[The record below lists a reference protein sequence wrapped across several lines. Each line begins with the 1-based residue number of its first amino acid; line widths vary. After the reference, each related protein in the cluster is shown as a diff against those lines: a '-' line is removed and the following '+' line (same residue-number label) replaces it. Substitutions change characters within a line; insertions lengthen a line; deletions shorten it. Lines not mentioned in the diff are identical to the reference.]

1 MKNPDLFEQFIA
13 DAEDESHPDTTRL
26 LPVPKKQNR
35 GKSKPASKTQL
46 ENLQPAQYVR
56 AEVNFLRYPFFALT
70 TRDLQKVEKI
80 EYTEERSE
88 NGEKRRV
95 FWRVSKNVVH
105 GFPGPFDK
113 RVRRAVEEILD
124 NHPRPIPQLVRVG
137 STYHLCQLIGF
148 APSGKIKRMV
158 KHALQRIAAT
168 TIDQDNAFYDKA
180 RRIWLPKTEGTFHLF
195 DVFFKGQLLPNGESA
210 DTIYLLLS
218 PLYVRSLNAFYV
230 KPLDYAYLRSLR
242 TPLTQ
247 RLYEVYGLR
256 FRGLRDS
263 LYARYDYEELCQTL
277 PITPQKRFDNAKKI
291 LEPHHRKLKA
301 TGFLTKYEWRGR
313 QSQYPWEI
321 FCWPGPKAKEEMK
334 RAREVLQPQLFQNQ
348 LTDPQQRLLDWI
360 LEVCGDREN
369 EPAYRKIIQEYPEG
383 VIETAIG
390 ETKQAKAE
398 RRIRRQPGAYFTD
411 TLKRLSKMRADA
423 R

>member
-1 MKNPDLFEQFIA
+1 MKNPDFFEQFIV
-13 DAEDESHPDTTRL
+13 DAEDESHPDAAQL

-35 GKSKPASKTQL
+35 GKSKPASKIQP

-88 NGEKRRV
+88 NGEKQRV

-180 RRIWLPKTEGTFHLF
+180 RRIWLPKAEGTFHLF
-195 DVFFKGQLLPNGESA
+195 DAFFKDQILPNGESA
-210 DTIYLLLS
+210 DAIYLLLS

-230 KPLDYAYLRSLR
+230 KPLDYAYLRLLR

-263 LYARYDYEELCQTL
+263 PYVRYDYEELCQTL

-301 TGFLTKYEWRGR
+301 TGFLAKYEWRGR

-321 FCWPGPKAKEEMK
+321 LCWPGPKAKEEMK

-411 TLKRLSKMRADA
+411 TLKRLSKMRIDA

>member
-1 MKNPDLFEQFIA
+1 MKNPDSFEQLIP
-13 DAEDESHPDTTRL
+13 DAEDESHPDTGQL
-26 LPVPKKQNR
+26 LSVPKKQNR
-35 GKSKPASKTQL
+35 GKPKPASKIQP

-80 EYTEERSE
+80 EYIEERSE
-88 NGEKRRV
+88 NGEKQRV

-180 RRIWLPKTEGTFHLF
+180 RRIWLPKAEGTFHLF
-195 DVFFKGQLLPNGESA
+195 DVFFKDQILPNGESA
-210 DTIYLLLS
+210 DAIYLLLS

-230 KPLDYAYLRSLR
+230 KPLDYAYLRLLR

-263 LYARYDYEELCQTL
+263 PYARHDYEELCQTL

-301 TGFLTKYEWRGR
+301 TGFLAKYEWRGR

-348 LTDPQQRLLDWI
+348 LTDPQQRLLDWL
-360 LEVCGDREN
+360 LEVCGDHEN

-390 ETKQAKAE
+390 ETRQAKAE